1 MLRLEIGTV
10 TICNMF
16 VRIEFMLKSD
26 AVDSQTAE
34 TQKRRNTSIQQA
46 LTAWVPFPRNRFCL
60 GGIPPGWAVSSKF
73 QQLIGQLHVWWRTP
87 PGDGQGELR
96 GAELLLEGWQRV
108 MPGAG
113 ETIDG
118 LPPYM
123 GQLQTCS
130 VFWGVR
136 IKKNPGLHPS
146 FQDATIFP
154 QSFTATKMDKRWPDT
169 GPPQQWPWCS
179 PCRVSWPATSG
190 RYSNLVPRRHRSN
203 PGMWL
208 GSPARTMELF
218 ATATATAATT
228 TGFTSK
234 ERDFHKH
241 GRADIQ
247 RNFAK

>member
-1 MLRLEIGTV
+1 MASRMHSWCSVSKIGTV

-154 QSFTATKMDKRWPDT
+154 PVIHCNKDGQALAW
-169 GPPQQWPWCS
+169 
-179 PCRVSWPATSG
+179 
-190 RYSNLVPRRHRSN
+190 H
-203 PGMWL
+203 
-208 GSPARTMELF
+208 GSPTAMTLVFSLQSLLTSNIRTVF
-218 ATATATAATT
+218 KSCASST
-228 TGFTSK
+228 
-234 ERDFHKH
+234 
-241 GRADIQ
+241 
-247 RNFAK
+247 